1 MSEIKNIEMEKIEN
15 LMSSK
20 MVRRTMMA
28 VMVCLLGMM
37 TAMAQ
42 PGGRGFGMKTKA
54 EGTIVDSKT
63 QEPLYAATVKVTSAD
78 GGTGTFG
85 ITDSIGHFTFEVE
98 RPGKY
103 TLEFSYVGYKPLTK
117 EVSIW
122 PGRGAKLGTFKL
134 EEDATYLK
142 EVESVARNQ
151 RVKQNGDTIVYNAD
165 AYKVQDG
172 ATAEDLVKKMPG
184 IEVTNEGVKAQG
196 ETVEKVLVD
205 GKSFFENDPKLALKT
220 LPAEVVQSVSV
231 FDKKSDQAEFTGF
244 DDGNTVK
251 AMDLTTKSY
260 RRNGVFG
267 KVYGSVGNNFDFN
280 NLYWNGGFNLNVFS
294 GNRRISLLGM
304 SNNVNQQ
311 NFTFDDLQSAGGGFG
326 GFGGR
331 MMMRMGG
338 VSGVS
343 RANAFG
349 LNYNDSFLDDKLEV
363 QGSYFFNQL
372 RTVSENETQTDYYP
386 VEADSAKGIAAIPNK
401 ASLSNSNGLSHRYNH
416 NFNMRIMYKPTD
428 KDQFIFRPSVTLQ
441 KSDNLSESHS
451 TQWYGTLDS
460 ILSLTDAQRAKLDKI
475 NYSNEYSQN
484 DNTSWNITGQLTWR
498 HKFDTNGR
506 TLSSELRGSTSGD
519 NSTANSVRT
528 GSALRLDEAFRN
540 TDSEN
545 RSWSAGGNL
554 QYTEPLGQLGQLS
567 LRYNFNYNQSDRD
580 YTVGYD
586 NHPLVD
592 DNYSQFHTSMDSIDS
607 RNSSTY
613 LQKNLRQGGEL
624 GIRLHTETINL
635 MGGVSVEASHLEG
648 EQDYFAWNETLYGKN
663 PSFNTSR
670 NYLSVLPNIRLEWS
684 PVQGTSVNIDYRA
697 RTSNPSIQNLQE
709 VVNNSNPLNY
719 STGNKDLDQS
729 QSHNIGLR
737 FIHSNMETATNI
749 MLFANYSFQLDA
761 IGTQQF
767 TNYSDVV
774 MPLTEISW
782 INALNAQDRAQY
794 ENLSLARGASFSR
807 PINMSGN
814 KSAMVGF
821 SYGFPWDLVM
831 SNVNLG
837 LNANYSVSP
846 TQQFYYTVD
855 TLTKKFQVTDFT
867 SKIKNFSLS
876 PRIFIASNIS
886 QDLDFSLS
894 YSPTYQKVTDKVN
907 KANNNEYF
915 NQNANARINW
925 TFWKNFTLEQDL
937 NYSYYGGASMPS
949 VVDEWVW
956 NMSFGKK
963 FLKKNAG
970 EIKLQIYDV
979 LNSRTGYSRSV
990 GSNGITHSYNNYMP
1004 RYFMLTFTYKIANY
1018 KSSSAMK
1025 ERRGG
1030 GGFGG
1035 GRGFGGPMF

>member
-1 MSEIKNIEMEKIEN
+1 MIMGNIETN
-15 LMSSK
+15 PLS
-20 MVRRTMMA
+20 MVARRLTA
-28 VMVCLLGMM
+28 LFFVLLNCVFIGL
-37 TAMAQ
+37 AQ
-42 PGGRGFGMKTKA
+42 PGGRNFKITA
-54 EGTIVDSKT
+54 EGTIVDAKT
-63 QEPLYAATVKVTSAD
+63 SEPLFAATVKVTSAD

-85 ITDSIGHFTFEVE
+85 ITDSIGHFQFEVE

-103 TLEFSYVGYKPLTK
+103 TLELSYMGYKPIAK
-117 EVSIW
+117 DVNIW
-122 PGRGAKLGTFKL
+122 PGRGAKLGTFKM

-267 KVYGSVGNNFDFN
+267 KVYGSVGSDFDFN
-280 NLYWNGGFNLNVFS
+280 SMYYNGGFNLNVFS

-372 RTVSENETQTDYYP
+372 RTVNENETQTDYFP
-386 VEADSAKGIAAIPNK
+386 VEADSTKGIAAIPNK
-401 ASLSNSNGLSHRYNH
+401 ASLGNSNSLSHRYNH
-416 NFNMRIMYKPTD
+416 SFNMRINYKASD

-441 KSDNLSESHS
+441 KSDALSDSHS

-460 ILSLTDAQRAKLDKI
+460 ILSLTDAQRALLNRI
-475 NYSNEYSQN
+475 NYSNEYSQS

-498 HKFDTNGR
+498 HKFDKDGR

-519 NSTANSVRT
+519 NSTSNSVRT
-528 GSALRLDEAFRN
+528 GSAIKLGENFRN

-554 QYTEPLGQLGQLS
+554 QYTEPLGELAQLS
-567 LRYNFNYNQSDRD
+567 LRYNLNYNQSDRD
-580 YTVGYD
+580 YTIGYD
-586 NHPLVD
+586 DIRQVVAEDYN
-592 DNYSQFHTSMDSIDS
+592 QFHTGMDSIDS

-624 GIRLHTETINL
+624 GIRLRTETINL
-635 MGGVSVEASHLEG
+635 MGGISVEASHLEG
-648 EQDYFAWNETLYGKN
+648 DQDYFAWNEKLYGNN

-670 NYLSVLPNIRLEWS
+670 NYLSVLPNMRLEWS
-684 PVQGTSVNIDYRA
+684 PIQGTSVNLDYRA

-709 VVNNSNPLNY
+709 VVNNSNPLSY

-737 FIHSNMETATNI
+737 FIHSNMEKATNI

-761 IGTQQF
+761 IGTQLF
-767 TNYSDVV
+767 TNYSDSV
-774 MPLTEISW
+774 MPMTEISW
-782 INALNAQDRAQY
+782 INALDTQKRAQY

-846 TQQFYYTVD
+846 TQQYYYTVD
-855 TLTKKFQVTDFT
+855 TLTHKFQVTDFT

-894 YSPTYQKVTDKVN
+894 YSPTYQKVSDKVN

-915 NQNANARINW
+915 NQNANARISW

-949 VVDEWVW
+949 VIDEWVW

-963 FLKKNAG
+963 FLKKNAA
-970 EIKLQIYDV
+970 ELKLQIYDV

-1004 RYFMLTFTYKIANY
+1004 RYFMLTFSYKIANY

-1025 ERRGG
+1025 ERQRGG

-1035 GRGFGGPMF
+1035 GFGGPRF

>member
-1 MSEIKNIEMEKIEN
+1 
-15 LMSSK
+15 
-20 MVRRTMMA
+20 MMA
-28 VMVCLLGMM
+28 VMVCLFGMM

-85 ITDSIGHFTFEVE
+85 ITDSIGYFTFEVE

-117 EVSIW
+117 EVNIW
-122 PGRGAKLGTFKL
+122 PGRGAKLGTFKM

-267 KVYGSVGNNFDFN
+267 KVYGSVGNNFDLN
-280 NLYWNGGFNLNVFS
+280 NMYYNGGFNLNVFS

-311 NFTFDDLQSAGGGFG
+311 NFTFDDLQSAGGGIG

-338 VSGVS
+338 QSGVS

-349 LNYNDSFLDDKLEV
+349 LNYNDSYLDDKLEI

-372 RTVSENETQTDYYP
+372 RTVGESDTQTDYFK
-386 VEADSAKGIAAIPNK
+386 VAATDTTPEIPERAILGASN
-401 ASLSNSNGLSHRYNH
+401 SLSHNYSHS
-416 NFNMRIMYKPTD
+416 FNMRISYKPTD
-428 KDQFIFRPSVTLQ
+428 KDQFIFRPSVSLQ
-441 KSDNLSESHS
+441 KSDSYSSSSES
-451 TQWYGTLDS
+451 QWKNATLDS
-460 ILSLTDAQRAKLDKI
+460 ILGMSDLWRSDL
-475 NYSNEYSQN
+475 NNMYSYSRSKSKS
-484 DNTSWNITGQLTWR
+484 DNNSWNVNGMLTWR

-506 TLSSELRGSTSGD
+506 TLSSEVRGQYSGSNTTS
-519 NSTANSVRT
+519 N
-528 GSALRLDEAFRN
+528 SALVGTAIHKNENFRN
-540 TDSEN
+540 SDSKQKN
-545 RSWSAGGNL
+545 WSAGGNL
-554 QYTEPLGQLGQLS
+554 QYTEPLGSLGQLS
-567 LRYNFNYNQSDRD
+567 VRYNLNYQESNRD
-580 YTVGYD
+580 NKVGYD
-586 NHPLVD
+586 TLETKSVIDESNL
-592 DNYSQFHTSMDSIDS
+592 QFHTDVDVADS

-613 LQKNLRQGGEL
+613 LQKNMRQGGEL

-635 MGGVSVEASHLEG
+635 MGGVTAELSNLKG
-648 EQDYFAWNETLYGKN
+648 EQDYFAWDSSLGTN
-663 PSFNTSR
+663 PSFNTTK
-670 NYLSVLPNIRLEWS
+670 NYFSVLPNMRFEWS

-697 RTSNPSIQNLQE
+697 RTSLPRIQDLQE
-709 VVNNSNPLNY
+709 TVNTSNPTNY
-719 STGNKDLDQS
+719 STGNKNLDQYA
-729 QSHNIGLR
+729 SHNVGVR

-749 MLFANYSFQLDA
+749 MLFANYSFA
-761 IGTQQF
+761 NKSIGTHYM
-767 TNYSDVV
+767 TNYSDSIL
-774 MPLTEISW
+774 PLTEIGW
-782 INALNAQDRAQY
+782 ISKLDESEKEQY
-794 ENLSLARGASFSR
+794 KNLSLKKGASFSR
-807 PINMSGN
+807 TIMTDGT
-814 KSAMVGF
+814 KSAMVGL

-837 LNANYSVSP
+837 MNANYSITPS
-846 TQQFYYTVD
+846 QLSYYTYD
-855 TLTKKFQVTDFT
+855 AIKNKFNVTDFV
-867 SKIKNFSLS
+867 SKVKTLSLS
-876 PRIFIASNIS
+876 PRIFISSNIS

-894 YSPTYQKVTDKVN
+894 YSPTYSKVTDKAN
-907 KANNNEYF
+907 AANNNEYF
-915 NQNANARINW
+915 NQSANARLNW
-925 TFWKNFTLEQDL
+925 TFWKDFTLEQDL
-937 NYSYYGGASMPS
+937 SYSYYGGASMS
-949 VVDEWVW
+949 KAIDEWVW

-963 FLKKNAG
+963 ILKKNAG
-970 EIKLQIYDV
+970 EVKLQIYDL

-990 GSNGITHSYNNYMP
+990 TGTGVTHTYTNYMP

-1030 GGFGG
+1030 GFGG

>member
-1 MSEIKNIEMEKIEN
+1 M
-15 LMSSK
+15 
-20 MVRRTMMA
+20 
-28 VMVCLLGMM
+28 
-37 TAMAQ
+37 
-42 PGGRGFGMKTKA
+42 
-54 EGTIVDSKT
+54 
-63 QEPLYAATVKVTSAD
+63 TSAD

-85 ITDSIGHFTFEVE
+85 ITDSIGQFKFEVD

-117 EVSIW
+117 EVNIW
-122 PGRGAKLGTFKL
+122 PGRGAKLGTFKM

-251 AMDLTTKSY
+251 AMDLTTKAY

-267 KVYGSVGNNFDFN
+267 KVYGSLGDNFDLDN
-280 NLYWNGGFNLNVFS
+280 IYWNAGFNLNIFS
-294 GNRRISLLGM
+294 GNRRVSLLAM

-338 VSGVS
+338 QSGVS
-343 RANAFG
+343 RANAFA
-349 LNYNDSFLDDKLEV
+349 LNFNDSYLDDKLEI
-363 QGSYFFNQL
+363 QGSYNYNQL
-372 RTVSENETQTDYYP
+372 RTVNENETQYDYNKVDSTKKSG
-386 VEADSAKGIAAIPNK
+386 VEIPKSAGISNRN
-401 ASLSNSNGLSHRYNH
+401 SLSHNYNH
-416 NFNMRIMYKPTD
+416 SFNMRIMYKPTE
-428 KDQFIFRPSVTLQ
+428 KDQFIFRPSVTMQ
-441 KSDNLSESHS
+441 KSDANSYSNESRWMTS
-451 TQWYGTLDS
+451 LDS
-460 ILSLTDAQRAKLDKI
+460 ILGLSDLQRADRTQM
-475 NYSNEYSQN
+475 NSYSRTLSQSDNE
-484 DNTSWNITGQLTWR
+484 SWNVNGMLTWR
-498 HKFDTNGR
+498 HRFDKNGR
-506 TLSSELRGSTSGD
+506 TLSSEIRGQYSGNNSTS
-519 NSTANSVRT
+519 NSINL
-528 GSALRLDEAFRN
+528 GSSIRQGTIFKN
-540 TDSEN
+540 NDSEQKN
-545 RSWSAGGNL
+545 WSAGGNL
-554 QYTEPLGQLGQLS
+554 QYTEPIGQLGQLS
-567 LRYNFNYNQSDRD
+567 VRYNVNYRQSDRE
-580 YTVGYD
+580 TSIGYD
-586 NHPLVD
+586 AYGNNPID
-592 DNYSQFHTSMDSIDS
+592 YNYSQFHTGMDSLDS
-607 RNSSTY
+607 RNSSKY
-613 LQKNLRQGGEL
+613 LQKNLTQGGEL

-635 MGGVSVEASHLEG
+635 MGGINFEASHLTG
-648 EQDYFAWNETLYGKN
+648 EQDYFAWNTATHGKD
-663 PSFNTSR
+663 PSFNTTR
-670 NYLSVLPNIRLEWS
+670 NYFSILPNMRFEWS
-684 PVQGTSVNIDYRA
+684 PIQGTSINVDYRA

-709 VVNNSNPLNY
+709 TVTSSTNMHY
-719 STGNKDLDQS
+719 STGNKDLDQTT
-729 QSHNIGLR
+729 SHNVGLR

-749 MLFANYSFQLDA
+749 MLFANYGFSDGN
-761 IGTQQF
+761 IGNEII
-767 TNYSDVV
+767 TNYADRE
-774 MPLTEISW
+774 MPLTEIGWVKKLSDEK
-782 INALNAQDRAQY
+782 QEQY
-794 ENLSLARGASFSR
+794 RNLMLAKGGSFTR
-807 PINMSGN
+807 PINMDGSRN
-814 KSAMVGF
+814 AMVGF

-837 LNANYSVSP
+837 MNANYSVNPS
-846 TQQFYYTVD
+846 QLAYYTYD
-855 TLTKKFQVTDFT
+855 TLTNKFNVTEFT
-867 SKIKNFSLS
+867 SKVKNFSLS

-886 QDLDFSLS
+886 QDLDFSIS
-894 YSPTYQKVTDKVN
+894 YSPTYSKVTDKAN

-937 NYSYYGGASMPS
+937 TYSYYGGASMPS
-949 VVDEWVW
+949 VIDEWIW

-990 GSNGITHSYNNYMP
+990 GNDAITHSYNNFMP
-1004 RYFMLTFTYKIANY
+1004 RYFLLTFTYKIANY

-1025 ERRGG
+1025 ERQRG

-1035 GRGFGGPMF
+1035 GFGGPGPRFF

>member
-28 VMVCLLGMM
+28 VMVCLFGMM

-42 PGGRGFGMKTKA
+42 PGGRGFSMKTKA

-85 ITDSIGHFTFEVE
+85 ITDSIGYFTFEVE

-122 PGRGAKLGTFKL
+122 PGRGAKLGTFKM

-267 KVYGSVGNNFDFN
+267 KVYGSVGNNFDLN
-280 NLYWNGGFNLNVFS
+280 NMYYNGGFNLNVFS

-311 NFTFDDLQSAGGGFG
+311 NFTFDDLQSAGGGIG

-338 VSGVS
+338 QSGVS

-372 RTVSENETQTDYYP
+372 RTVSENETQTDYNE
-386 VEADSAKGIAAIPNK
+386 VDSTKGPSVIPK
-401 ASLSNSNGLSHRYNH
+401 QAGIKNSNGLSHNYNH
-416 NFNMRIMYKPTD
+416 RFNMRIMYKPTD
-428 KDQFIFRPSVTLQ
+428 NDQFIFRPSVSLQ
-441 KSDNLSESHS
+441 KSDNNSYSNEYRWMAS
-451 TQWYGTLDS
+451 LDS
-460 ILSLTDAQRAKLDKI
+460 ILGLTDQQRADR
-475 NYSNEYSQN
+475 SQMN
-484 DNTSWNITGQLTWR
+484 SYERNLSQSDTESWNINGMLTWR
-498 HKFDTNGR
+498 HKFGKSGR
-506 TLSSELRGSTSGD
+506 TLSSEIRGEYSGSNSTS
-519 NSTANSVRT
+519 NSINL
-528 GSALRLDEAFRN
+528 GSSIRRGTTFQN
-540 TDSEN
+540 NDSEQKN
-545 RSWSAGGNL
+545 WSAGGNL
-554 QYTEPLGQLGQLS
+554 QYTEPIGELGQFS
-567 LRYNFNYNQSDRD
+567 VRYNLNYQQSDRES
-580 YTVGYD
+580 TVGYD
-586 NHPLVD
+586 AFGNTAI
-592 DNYSQFHTSMDSIDS
+592 NYDYNQFHTGMDSLDS
-607 RNSSTY
+607 RNSSSY

-624 GIRLHTETINL
+624 GIRLRTETINL
-635 MGGVSVEASHLEG
+635 MGGINFEASHLTG
-648 EQDYFAWNETLYGKN
+648 EQDYFAWNEALQGRN
-663 PSFNTSR
+663 PSFNTTRDYFSI
-670 NYLSVLPNIRLEWS
+670 LPNMRFEWS

-709 VVNNSNPLNY
+709 TVVSSSNMYY

-729 QSHNIGLR
+729 TSHNVGLR
-737 FIHSNMETATNI
+737 FIHSNMEKATNI
-749 MLFANYSFQLDA
+749 MLFANYGFSVGN
-761 IGTQQF
+761 IGNEIV
-767 TNYSDVV
+767 TNYSNRDL
-774 MPLTEISW
+774 PLTEIGYVKNLRSEE
-782 INALNAQDRAQY
+782 QEQY
-794 ENLSLARGASFSR
+794 RNLVLASGGSFTR
-807 PINMSGN
+807 PINMDGSRN
-814 KSAMVGF
+814 AMVGF

-837 LNANYSVSP
+837 LNANYSISP
-846 TQQFYYTVD
+846 SQLAYYTYD
-855 TLTKKFQVTDFT
+855 KNTDKFNVIDFT
-867 SKIKNFSLS
+867 SKVKNFSLS
-876 PRIFIASNIS
+876 PRIFISSNIS

-894 YSPTYQKVTDKVN
+894 YSPSYSKVSDQVN
-907 KANNNEYF
+907 AANNNEYF

-925 TFWKNFTLEQDL
+925 TFWKDFTLEQDL
-937 NYSYYGGASMPS
+937 TYSYYGGSSMPS
-949 VVDEWVW
+949 VIDEWIW

-970 EIKLQIYDV
+970 EIKLQVYDV
-979 LNSRTGYSRSV
+979 LNSRTGYSRNV
-990 GSNGITHSYNNYMP
+990 GSQAITHSYNNFMP

-1030 GGFGG
+1030 GFGG

>member
-1 MSEIKNIEMEKIEN
+1 MIMGNIETN
-15 LMSSK
+15 PLS
-20 MVRRTMMA
+20 MVARRLTA
-28 VMVCLLGMM
+28 LFFVLLNCVFIGL
-37 TAMAQ
+37 AQ
-42 PGGRGFGMKTKA
+42 PGGRNFKITA
-54 EGTIVDSKT
+54 EGTIVDAKT
-63 QEPLYAATVKVTSAD
+63 SEPLFAATVKVTSAD

-85 ITDSIGHFTFEVE
+85 ITDSIGHFQFEVE

-103 TLEFSYVGYKPLTK
+103 TLELSYMGYKPIAK
-117 EVSIW
+117 DVNIW
-122 PGRGAKLGTFKL
+122 PGRGAKLGTFKM

-267 KVYGSVGNNFDFN
+267 KVYGSVGSDFDFN
-280 NLYWNGGFNLNVFS
+280 SMYYNGGFNLNVFS

-338 VSGVS
+338 ASGVS

-372 RTVSENETQTDYYP
+372 RTVNENETQTDYFP
-386 VEADSAKGIAAIPNK
+386 VEADSTKGIAAIPNK
-401 ASLSNSNGLSHRYNH
+401 ASLGNSNSLSHRYNH
-416 NFNMRIMYKPTD
+416 SFNMRINYKASD

-441 KSDNLSESHS
+441 KSDALSDSHS

-460 ILSLTDAQRAKLDKI
+460 ILSLTDAQRALLNRI
-475 NYSNEYSQN
+475 NYSNEYSQS

-498 HKFDTNGR
+498 HKFDKDGR

-519 NSTANSVRT
+519 NSTSNSVRT
-528 GSALRLDEAFRN
+528 GSAIKLGENFRN

-554 QYTEPLGQLGQLS
+554 QYTEPLGELAQLS
-567 LRYNFNYNQSDRD
+567 LRYNLNYNQSDRD
-580 YTVGYD
+580 YAIGYD
-586 NHPLVD
+586 DIRQVVAEDYN
-592 DNYSQFHTSMDSIDS
+592 QFHTGMDSIDS

-624 GIRLHTETINL
+624 GIRLRTETINL
-635 MGGVSVEASHLEG
+635 MGGISVEASHLEG
-648 EQDYFAWNETLYGKN
+648 DQDYFAWNEKLYGNN

-670 NYLSVLPNIRLEWS
+670 NYLSVLPNMRFEWS
-684 PVQGTSVNIDYRA
+684 PVQGTSVNLDYRA

-709 VVNNSNPLNY
+709 VVNNSNPLSY

-737 FIHSNMETATNI
+737 FIHSNMEKATNI

-761 IGTQQF
+761 IGTQLF
-767 TNYSDVV
+767 TNYSDSV
-774 MPLTEISW
+774 MPMTEISW
-782 INALNAQDRAQY
+782 INALDTQKRAQY

-846 TQQFYYTVD
+846 TQQYYYTVD
-855 TLTKKFQVTDFT
+855 TLTHKFQVTDFT

-894 YSPTYQKVTDKVN
+894 YSPTYQKVSDKVN

-915 NQNANARINW
+915 NQNANARISW

-949 VVDEWVW
+949 VIDEWVW

-963 FLKKNAG
+963 FLKKNAA
-970 EIKLQIYDV
+970 ELKLQIYDV

-1004 RYFMLTFTYKIANY
+1004 RYFMLTFSYKIANY

-1025 ERRGG
+1025 ERQRGG

-1035 GRGFGGPMF
+1035 GFGGPRF